1 MAVLVSFRPHRM
13 HVVSRGGGS
22 YDANGDWTES
32 AEKIGKAC
40 IPCRYEPNGRAQ
52 TIRLQDGTEYKYTY
66 TVYLDVCPKNAVEY
80 GDIIELFSQD
90 RKSIG
95 RYEVKGFHRGQ
106 LDMKIW
112 V

>member
-1 MAVLVSFRPHRM
+1 MALVSFRPHRM
-13 HVVSRGGGS
+13 HVIGRGEGS
-22 YDANGDWTES
+22 YDNNGDWQETTER
-32 AEKIGKAC
+32 IGDCC

-52 TIRLQDGTEYKYTY
+52 TIQLSDGKAYTYTY
-66 TVYLDVCPKNAVEY
+66 TVYLDVCPQCTIQY
-80 GDIIELFSQD
+80 GDIIELFSQE